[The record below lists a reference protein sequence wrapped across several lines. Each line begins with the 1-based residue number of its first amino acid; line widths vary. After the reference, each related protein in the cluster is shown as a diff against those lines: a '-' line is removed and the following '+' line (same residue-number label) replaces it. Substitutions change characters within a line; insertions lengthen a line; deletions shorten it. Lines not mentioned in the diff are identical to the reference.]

1 MCYVP
6 VCAHKKQ
13 THFCHHQGMI
23 FPTSLCCSSIQVY
36 ITCCFFL
43 HRSKQPEKSRV
54 ISGYFE
60 RASLEVLT
68 FLQLNS
74 GLGRLGTSTMYN
86 QPVKLCATFWKG
98 SRPEQIDLVALDA
111 VQAEWMGM
119 NHSVWRGTGD
129 LLVELLGSI
138 TEKCG
143 DILVAQETSFVC
155 DNDVVR
161 TCHELFQ
168 SP

>member
-36 ITCCFFL
+36 ITCWFL
-43 HRSKQPEKSRV
+43 YTGQNNRKSQNKRH
-54 ISGYFE
+54 FE
-60 RASLEVLT
+60 RACFEVLT

-74 GLGRLGTSTMYN
+74 GLGRLGSSTMYN

-129 LLVELLGSI
+129 LLVELLESI

-143 DILVAQETSFVC
+143 DILVAQEMSFVC